1 MSLKKIEE
9 KNPGWQFTKKI
20 SKKASKTVV
29 DAATQSNLDP
39 ETYNLKYAKQV
50 KSKKAVADA
59 VQPKLNDKQ
68 WKMMKKESKIKSTDL
83 LGAETYDGG
92 RHALETGIAGNFLS
106 GYQPDV

>member
-20 SKKASKTVV
+20 SKKASKSVL
-29 DAATQSNLDP
+29 DASTQSNLDP

-50 KSKKAVADA
+50 KSKKRVTDA
-59 VQPKLNDKQ
+59 VQPKLDDKH

-83 LGAETYDGG
+83 PEDTKTGFYDQ
-92 RHALETGIAGNFLS
+92 EGNEVAS
-106 GYQPDV
+106 QG

>member
-20 SKKASKTVV
+20 SKKASKSVL
-29 DAATQSNLDP
+29 DASTQS
-39 ETYNLKYAKQV
+39 NLKYAKQV

-83 LGAETYDGG
+83 PEDTKTGFYDQ
-92 RHALETGIAGNFLS
+92 EGNEVAS
-106 GYQPDV
+106 QG